1 MALTHDSRECVN
13 ESCFDDDLSAWSYND
28 WFSQEDNQEEDIQE
42 EDIQEE
48 DIQEE
53 DIQEEDI
60 QEEDNYDT
68 SYEGS
73 LDDNSSM
80 YNSAC
85 ELPETANFKEWFLDF
100 ANNNADES
108 ANDDEP
114 SDDVPISIKSRSRRM
129 LEAID
134 WINRNYKMESSM
146 TYYNRYKRNAMF
158 EPIPFNLFLGYI

>member
-1 MALTHDSRECVN
+1 MDSAYKSLMALTHDSQDCVN
-13 ESCFDDDLSAWSYND
+13 EPYYDNDLRERSYND
-28 WFSQEDNQEEDIQE
+28 WFSQEDIREEDIQE

-48 DIQEE
+48 DG
-53 DIQEEDI
+53 
-60 QEEDNYDT
+60 YDT

-73 LDDNSSM
+73 LDEGSLDNNSRA

-85 ELPETANFKEWFLDF
+85 ELPETADFKEWFLDF
-100 ANNNADES
+100 ANDNANES
-108 ANDDEP
+108 ADVDETIG
-114 SDDVPISIKSRSRRM
+114 DVIFSVKSRSRRM

-146 TYYNRYKRNAMF
+146 TYYNRYKKNAMF